1 MPAGPAPTT
10 ATRSGRPGEGA
21 GSPPSFVTT
30 GILTRGS
37 RCAPGSVAGD
47 VLVETVADEL
57 GQADGAAVGQRRPP
71 AVGDRPG
78 LAGRAGQPA
87 GQAVEFAVPGDRA
100 DHLPPVGRDSVEA
113 DRAAA

>member
-21 GSPPSFVTT
+21 GSTPSSLTT
-30 GILTRGS
+30 GILTRRS
-37 RCAPGSVAGD
+37 RCAPGSAAGD
-47 VLVETVADEL
+47 VLVESAADEL
-57 GQADGAAVGQRRPP
+57 GQAHQPAVGQRRLP

-87 GQAVEFAVPGDRA
+87 GQAVEVAVPGDRA
-100 DHLPPVGRDSVEA
+100 DDLPPVGG
-113 DRAAA
+113 